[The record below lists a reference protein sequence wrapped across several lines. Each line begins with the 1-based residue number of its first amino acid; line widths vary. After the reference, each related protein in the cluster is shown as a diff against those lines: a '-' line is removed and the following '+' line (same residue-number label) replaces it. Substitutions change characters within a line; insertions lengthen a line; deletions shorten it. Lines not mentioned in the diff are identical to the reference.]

1 MKGGFIPTSLAAH
14 PDGSVVLALGEK
26 GLLQCF
32 DIALSPV
39 QLAFPNE
46 EQLTGNILD
55 IRQGSSSTVSKS
67 CIPSSGSTFTVCS
80 PLFLYFCFLLLVVR
94 LDFFSSCFCKR
105 QPRLVNLFSLSL
117 FMNNHLSYIEKR
129 DR

>member
-1 MKGGFIPTSLAAH
+1 MMTVFFVQQVENKIDNQVKAGFIPTSLAAH

-55 IRQGSSSTVSKS
+55 IRQGAAPFLCWLHHRENYVNVVTNQRSS
-67 CIPSSGSTFTVCS
+67 
-80 PLFLYFCFLLLVVR
+80 
-94 LDFFSSCFCKR
+94 
-105 QPRLVNLFSLSL
+105 
-117 FMNNHLSYIEKR
+117 
-129 DR
+129 